1 MDGSEERGE
10 GKVGAA
16 LVDADGSE
24 DLEGVEF
31 GVGVVPFVGQR
42 NGFEGVAGGAGEIIG
57 VFAGR
62 RARRA
67 DV

>member
-1 MDGSEERGE
+1 MDGSEEGGE

-31 GVGVVPFVGQR
+31 GVRVVAFVG
-42 NGFEGVAGGAGEIIG
+42 
-57 VFAGR
+57 
-62 RARRA
+62 
-67 DV
+67 